1 LIRAGTNA
9 LKEAQGSFVTV
20 AVNTNRWTQFVNY
33 LREHSSVKD
42 LRQITRANVL
52 SYARHLSR
60 RCDAGDLSTST
71 AHNYLSVVN
80 RILEIARGDQLLRVT
95 AVRDAKFPR
104 RKFVAQVSHA
114 TPKPEHQTACS
125 TLHPH

>member
-1 LIRAGTNA
+1 SLSMRLTLNDLIGGVMANNMLINKRNFRARNFGLGNRCLIRAGTNA

-60 RCDAGDLSTST
+60 RCDAGD
-71 AHNYLSVVN
+71 
-80 RILEIARGDQLLRVT
+80 
-95 AVRDAKFPR
+95 
-104 RKFVAQVSHA
+104 
-114 TPKPEHQTACS
+114 
-125 TLHPH
+125 